1 MACDYRIASH
11 KAVFGQPEILLGI
24 IPGGGGTQRLPRIVG
39 VSRAKEIMMTGRQIK
54 SDEAF
59 RIGLADEV
67 VEPEQLHVRAL
78 ELASELARGAL
89 QAQRLTKSTID
100 NGASM
105 ALQDGL
111 LLERDVFEQVF
122 YTQDSQI
129 GVASFRQSGPGNA
142 TFTGK

>member
-1 MACDYRIASH
+1 
-11 KAVFGQPEILLGI
+11 
-24 IPGGGGTQRLPRIVG
+24 
-39 VSRAKEIMMTGRQIK
+39 MMTGRQVK

-89 QAQRLTKSTID
+89 QAQRLIKSTVD